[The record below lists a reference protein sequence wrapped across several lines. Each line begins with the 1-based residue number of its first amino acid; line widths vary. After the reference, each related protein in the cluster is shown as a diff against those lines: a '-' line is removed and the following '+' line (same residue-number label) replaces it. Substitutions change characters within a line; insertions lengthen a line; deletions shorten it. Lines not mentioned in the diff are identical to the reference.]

1 MSAVTARK
9 VKPDEAGL
17 RIDRW
22 FKRHFPALKHGQLE
36 KLLRTGQVR
45 VDGARVKSNDRLE
58 PGQTIRVPPLP
69 KEEETDE
76 RPKRIENELSGKDE
90 DFIQSLV
97 IYKDLDVLVL
107 NKPPGLA
114 SQGGSG
120 IDRSVDGLL
129 DGLRLGKN
137 QRPRLVHRLDRD
149 TSGVLVIARTVPA
162 AAALSEAFRAR
173 ETKKIYWAL
182 TRGVPKPHRGTVK
195 LSLAKEGGHGPHGR
209 DERVVPSP
217 QENREGAKRAVTHYS
232 VLDHA
237 ANEAAWVALMPVT
250 GRTHQLRAH
259 MAAIGTPIA
268 GDFKYGGTEARLHG
282 EVATKLHLHAR
293 SIHIRHPNGNFLE
306 VVAPLPPHMKK
317 TWGLFGFDADDRHDP
332 FVALDR

>member
-1 MSAVTARK
+1 
-9 VKPDEAGL
+9 
-17 RIDRW
+17 
-22 FKRHFPALKHGQLE
+22 
-36 KLLRTGQVR
+36 LLRTGQVR
-45 VDGARVKSNDRLE
+45 VDGGRAKSNDRLE

-69 KEEETDE
+69 KVESDTVRTKKTDGE
-76 RPKRIENELSGKDE
+76 VSAKDE
-90 DFIQSLV
+90 DFIQSLL
-97 IYKDLDVLVL
+97 IYKDSDVLVL
-107 NKPPGLA
+107 NKPAGLA

-120 IDRSVDGLL
+120 IDRSVDSLL
-129 DGLRLGKN
+129 DGLQLGKN

-195 LSLAKEGGHGPHGR
+195 LALAKEGGHGPQGR
-209 DERVVPSP
+209 DERVVPSEP
-217 QENREGAKRAVTHYS
+217 GKREDAKRAVTHYA

-268 GDFKYGGTEARLHG
+268 GDFKYGGSAARLHG

-293 SIHIRHPNGNFLE
+293 FIRIRHPNGNFLE

-317 TWGLFGFDADDRHDP
+317 TWGLFGFDVNDRRDP
-332 FVALDR
+332 FVVLDR

>member
-1 MSAVTARK
+1 MTGVTSRK
-9 VKPDEAGL
+9 VKPDEAGIRL
-17 RIDRW
+17 DRW
-22 FKRHFPALKHGQLE
+22 FKRHFPELAHGRLE

-45 VDGARVKSNDRLE
+45 VDGGRVKSSDRLE

-69 KEEETDE
+69 KIEIEAPAKKSEEG
-76 RPKRIENELSGKDE
+76 LSTKDE
-90 DFIQSLV
+90 EFIQSLV
-97 IYKDLDVLVL
+97 IHKDSDVLVL

-114 SQGGSG
+114 SQGGTG

-129 DGLRLGKN
+129 DGLRFGKN

-149 TSGVLVIARTVPA
+149 TSGVLIIARTVPA

-173 ETKKIYWAL
+173 ETRKIYWAL

-195 LSLAKEGGHGPHGR
+195 LALAKEGGHGPLGR
-209 DERVVPSP
+209 DERVVPSE
-217 QENREGAKRAVTHYS
+217 QGSREDAKRAVTHYA

-259 MAAIGTPIA
+259 MMAIGTPIA
-268 GDFKYGGTEARLHG
+268 GDFKYGGSEARLHG

-293 SIHIRHPNGNFLE
+293 SIRIRHPQGNFLE

-317 TWGLFGFDADDRHDP
+317 TWGLFGFDVDDRRDP